1 MGRVDQLVAAYTRH
15 VSLPLRL
22 DLPLSQR
29 VWFVVYP
36 PEEERRLA
44 SRLGEFEIATKN
56 ANLGWRQIDL
66 TGIFADWMDT
76 FEDDERQL
84 CLGNPE
90 ILESYADPSFKNF
103 ICDRISAAVR
113 ESSEAPASQ
122 TVFAVTG
129 LVELYDFVHVSTVVD
144 GIDSAFPGILLLFFP
159 GDREGNT
166 YSFLG
171 ARAGWNYLA
180 LPILAES

>member
-1 MGRVDQLVAAYTRH
+1 MGRIDQLLAAYSRQI
-15 VSLPLRL
+15 SLPLKF

-44 SRLGEFEIATKN
+44 TRIGEFEIATKD
-56 ANLGWRQIDL
+56 AKLAWKLIDL
-66 TGIFADWMDT
+66 QGVFADWMDT
-76 FEDDERQL
+76 FDPEEREQ
-84 CLGNPE
+84 CLANQD
-90 ILESYADPSFKNF
+90 ILENYADPFFKEFVCN
-103 ICDRISAAVR
+103 RISAALV
-113 ESSEAPASQ
+113 EPPETAGNQ

-129 LVELYDFVHVSTVVD
+129 LMDLYDFVHVSTVVEGLD
-144 GIDSAFPGILLLFFP
+144 KTFPGILLLFFP
-159 GDREGNT
+159 GDREGNS

-171 ARAGWNYLA
+171 ARTGWNYLA